1 MSKEKKSESKMW
13 LLADHQGVYTNEA
26 PTVSEPVKILLE
38 TYQPS
43 DTLPSRSVVPMGI
56 VYEHE
61 YHEDELARGLRYHA
75 IPLMGYSEVNAILG
89 KILTFVDATYTDK
102 EQREAT
108 KKILRTTIWEY
119 NNYLQEQIT
128 NGMKRAKEQKTI
140 N

>member
-13 LLADHQGVYTNEA
+13 LIADHSGVYSNEA

-38 TYQPS
+38 TYEPEY
-43 DTLPSRSVVPMGI
+43 TLPSKNVVPVGI
-56 VYEHE
+56 VYEHDSD
-61 YHEDELARGLRYHA
+61 EDIVHLRYYA
-75 IPLMGYSEVNAILG
+75 IPLLGYSEVNAILG

-119 NNYLQEQIT
+119 NNYLQEQLT
-128 NGMKRAKEQKTI
+128 NGFKRAKEQKTI
-140 N
+140 NQ